1 MLKKL
6 INYYHKLT
14 KEEYEVR
21 IVEYDK
27 EGLIANSYTIK
38 LKKIIKIN
46 NKFLKG
52 TDTAGNVFITSST
65 TPFNYT
71 IKKIY

>member
-27 EGLIANSYTIK
+27 EGLIANSYTIRVK
-38 LKKIIKIN
+38 EN
-46 NKFLKG
+46 NKNKQQ
-52 TDTAGNVFITSST
+52 VF
-65 TPFNYT
+65 
-71 IKKIY
+71 KRH

>member
-1 MLKKL
+1 M
-6 INYYHKLT
+6 
-14 KEEYEVR
+14 
-21 IVEYDK
+21 EYDK

-46 NKFLKG
+46 NKYLKG